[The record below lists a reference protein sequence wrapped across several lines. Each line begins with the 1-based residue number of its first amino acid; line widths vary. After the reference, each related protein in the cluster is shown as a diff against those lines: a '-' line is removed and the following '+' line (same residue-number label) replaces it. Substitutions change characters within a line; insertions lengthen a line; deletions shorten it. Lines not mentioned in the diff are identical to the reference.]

1 MYYIGD
7 GYTIEEVT
15 ILGKEEDEFIIQY
28 KDGYTCSVPKY
39 KCYNSK
45 DEIISE
51 VMGSLEYDIDQAKCD
66 LEQAQEDLEIAQEKL
81 KNFKQKYEI

>member
-15 ILGKEEDEFIIQY
+15 ILDKENDEFVIQD
-28 KDGYTCSVPKY
+28 KDGYICFVPKY

-45 DEIISE
+45 DEIINE
-51 VMGSLEYDIDQAKCD
+51 VMGNIEYDIDQAKCN
-66 LEQAQEDLEIAQEKL
+66 LEQAKEDLEMAQEKL